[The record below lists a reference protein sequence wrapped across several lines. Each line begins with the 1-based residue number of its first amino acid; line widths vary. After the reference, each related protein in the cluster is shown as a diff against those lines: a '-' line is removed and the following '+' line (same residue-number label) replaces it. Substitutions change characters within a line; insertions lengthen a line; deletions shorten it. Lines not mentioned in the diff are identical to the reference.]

1 MKMFNCLVS
10 LGANMGNIN
19 PHHEI
24 PKKGISRAEIILLR
38 VIHGKE
44 QVFNIVPLPGEYT
57 LPRLTDDGKEVQ
69 VEVTD
74 MEVYQHLALN
84 YPGRE
89 KMIEETFGIKLTDV
103 AEGLDDLEDDL
114 GGERLTP
121 RAANAIDDDPAL
133 QPPAAIPQTTRV
145 PIA

>member
-1 MKMFNCLVS
+1 MKRFDCLVS

-74 MEVYQHLALN
+74 MEVYQYLALN

-121 RAANAIDDDPAL
+121 RAANAIDDDPGL
-133 QPPAAIPQTTRV
+133 QPPAVVPQTTRV

>member
-1 MKMFNCLVS
+1 MKQFNCLVS

-24 PKKGISRAEIILLR
+24 PKKGISRAEVILLR

-44 QVFNIVPLPGEYT
+44 QVFNIVPLPGEYQIT
-57 LPRLTDDGKEVQ
+57 RMSDDGKEIKVDAS
-69 VEVTD
+69 D
-74 MEVYQHLALN
+74 MDVYQYVALN

-89 KMIEETFGIKLTDV
+89 KMIEETFGIKLVDV

-114 GGERLTP
+114 DGERLTP
-121 RAANAIDDDPAL
+121 RAANAVDDDPGL
-133 QPPAAIPQTTRV
+133 QPPVAAPVTSRV
-145 PIA
+145 PIS